1 MASDSFLSTLIPLI
15 LLFGIFYFL
24 IIRPQQKRVKQHQA
38 RVDSVRRG
46 DTVVTAGGLIGRVTK
61 VKDDGEIMV
70 ELTDDVQ
77 VRVVKSTLSQVR
89 AKGADGADND

>member
-1 MASDSFLSTLIPLI
+1 MSSDSFLSTLIPLF

-24 IIRPQQKRVKQHQA
+24 IIRPQQQRVKQHQMM
-38 RVDSVRRG
+38 VDSVRRG
-46 DTVVTAGGLIGRVTK
+46 DTVVTAGGLIGRVIK

-70 ELTDDVQ
+70 ELADDVQ

-89 AKGADGADND
+89 AKGADND